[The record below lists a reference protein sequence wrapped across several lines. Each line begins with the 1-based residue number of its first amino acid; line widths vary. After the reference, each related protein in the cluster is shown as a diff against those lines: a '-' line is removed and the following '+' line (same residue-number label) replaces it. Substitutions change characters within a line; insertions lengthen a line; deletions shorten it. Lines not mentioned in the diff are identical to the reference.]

1 MKNIILK
8 QLELT
13 NYRNI
18 KHAIYDFDGNSKI
31 VGENRIG
38 KTNTLESIYYLLT
51 DSLLGGS
58 NDIAEIKP
66 RDDTKATV
74 RISAIFEID
83 GKEIEIG
90 KEYQENWVKNRGTQ
104 ELILKGHDTNYL
116 FNGVK
121 QSTIKEYNRL
131 VAEEFGI
138 TTNDYD
144 KVNIF
149 KMLIDPFYI
158 GNLGEDKDWTSL
170 RSFIISLVGDVQ
182 DEDVFTA
189 KPILNDIKN
198 DLIKVSG
205 HIDQLKKQFKQN
217 IDELNDKLIGLDA
230 QIKMLEETPDA
241 TDEELA
247 IARKEKEE
255 IEAKINELKNSH
267 GEDVASK
274 QIQDEIQKLSIQIFQ
289 QREAETQKF
298 ALNPALNKKNTLL
311 REQASKQ
318 QELNAVIQNRSK
330 LLDDIS
336 FNEREQ
342 SSLVYAIEDCT
353 KKRENLLT
361 QLKEI
366 DGQISNVDDFIQ
378 STCPTCHRPLEADKI
393 DELKKSFIETKT
405 AEMTSLIAIGKAN
418 KELKEK
424 SEVELAQLKV
434 KHDEYESQ
442 IKELDDSRYKLNDEI
457 KSLQPQIDDFIEPV
471 QVDSEKLTDLK
482 AKKSTLEQ
490 NLIESRKTFENG
502 GNTLN
507 QAIYDLQS
515 SEEPY
520 IKIIDKH
527 KYWEMNQDKLI
538 SVKDEKEKTTKKLIE
553 AEQKTEL
560 VKTFIYT
567 KLKMLDE
574 NVSKVFGNIKF
585 QLIKENINGGFD
597 TICKP
602 YIFNIDAN
610 ESTNV
615 TWKSGSKSEKV
626 ITGIAIMECIK
637 TKLSLPNLPYLFDE
651 GGEISTDTFN
661 TKFKTNSQIICVKV
675 QDNIQKPMVVKI

>member
-1 MKNIILK
+1 
-8 QLELT
+8 
-13 NYRNI
+13 
-18 KHAIYDFDGNSKI
+18 
-31 VGENRIG
+31 
-38 KTNTLESIYYLLT
+38 
-51 DSLLGGS
+51 
-58 NDIAEIKP
+58 
-66 RDDTKATV
+66 
-74 RISAIFEID
+74 
-83 GKEIEIG
+83 
-90 KEYQENWVKNRGTQ
+90 
-104 ELILKGHDTNYL
+104 
-116 FNGVK
+116 
-121 QSTIKEYNRL
+121 
-131 VAEEFGI
+131 
-138 TTNDYD
+138 
-144 KVNIF
+144 
-149 KMLIDPFYI
+149 
-158 GNLGEDKDWTSL
+158 
-170 RSFIISLVGDVQ
+170 
-182 DEDVFTA
+182 
-189 KPILNDIKN
+189 
-198 DLIKVSG
+198 
-205 HIDQLKKQFKQN
+205 
-217 IDELNDKLIGLDA
+217 
-230 QIKMLEETPDA
+230 
-241 TDEELA
+241 
-247 IARKEKEE
+247 
-255 IEAKINELKNSH
+255 
-267 GEDVASK
+267 
-274 QIQDEIQKLSIQIFQ
+274 
-289 QREAETQKF
+289 
-298 ALNPALNKKNTLL
+298 
-311 REQASKQ
+311 
-318 QELNAVIQNRSK
+318 
-330 LLDDIS
+330 
-336 FNEREQ
+336 
-342 SSLVYAIEDCT
+342 
-353 KKRENLLT
+353 
-361 QLKEI
+361 I

-651 GGEISTDTFN
+651 GSEISTDTFN